1 MREVFSQ
8 KNPFRPSIRK
18 AYAEMMR
25 AIPALELSVTRT
37 AVAGLLPEGV
47 LPAALSPGAHGKGG
61 QKVPG

>member
-1 MREVFSQ
+1 
-8 KNPFRPSIRK
+8 
-18 AYAEMMR
+18 MMR

-47 LPAALSPGAHGKGG
+47 LPAALSPSAHGKGG